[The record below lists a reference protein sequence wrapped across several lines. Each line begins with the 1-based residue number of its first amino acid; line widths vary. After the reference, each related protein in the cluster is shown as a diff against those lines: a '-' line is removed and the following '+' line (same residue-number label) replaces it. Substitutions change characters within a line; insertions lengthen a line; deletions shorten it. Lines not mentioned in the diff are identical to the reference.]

1 MKKIIFTEEQAK
13 FVKENYNTKTLKELA
28 QILNVDLKPLRRLC
42 EELGLT
48 EQKKN
53 PPRTVLTDEIQEKIK
68 QCYANTRSTDI
79 CKMFN
84 LNPSTLQ
91 EFATKNHLKKA
102 KGLPRETG
110 SNEVL
115 TKEQKQYL
123 VANYGLYSNEELS
136 KMLNIEIK
144 AIRAYACNMGLTK
157 KKDVCSNIPNA
168 FNFYMEKRNQ
178 PEYNVNDHLGKD
190 QEELLPVKK
199 LYKSSMGR
207 YFVNKDYFEQIDSEW
222 KAYWLGFL
230 YADGCNDVSNWCV
243 RLKLQKSDLS
253 HVELFKRSVQST
265 APIKSF
271 YRESRI
277 ILNKKVSK
285 GEYSEIN
292 VCNKKM
298 CEDLIKQGCVPNKT
312 YVLQFPSFDIVPEHL
327 FRHFVRGFFD
337 GDGWISSSVEKK
349 MINIGFVGIE
359 SFIKPLHDY
368 LIKTLQIENIKVKP
382 QQDNAAVEMSWGG
395 LSDCEKIYNFLYN
408 DANIF
413 LRRKLD
419 KLDKILCLGQ
429 YEV

>member
-1 MKKIIFTEEQAK
+1 MKKIIFTEEQK
-13 FVKENYNTKTLKELA
+13 QFVKDNYSTKTLKELA
-28 QILNVDLKPLRRLC
+28 QSLSVGLKPIEKLC
-42 EELGLT
+42 KELGFEEPKKPVRKIVLTEEL
-48 EQKKN
+48 Q
-53 PPRTVLTDEIQEKIK
+53 DKIK
-68 QCYANTRSTDI
+68 QCYANTRNTDI

-84 LNPSTLQ
+84 LNPGTLQ
-91 EFATKNHLKKA
+91 VFAIKNRLKKA

-110 SNEVL
+110 DNEVL

-123 VANYGLYSNEELS
+123 IANYSLYSNQELS
-136 KMLNIEIK
+136 KALNVEIK

-168 FNFYMEKRNQ
+168 FNYYIEKRNQ
-178 PEYNVNDHLGKD
+178 PNYDVSNYLGKE
-190 QEELLPVKK
+190 QEKLLPVDE
-199 LYKSSMGR
+199 LYKSAMGR
-207 YFVNKDYFEQIDSEW
+207 YLVNKDYFEKIDTEW

-243 RLKLQKSDLS
+243 RLKLQKDDLS
-253 HVELFKRSVQST
+253 HVELFKKSVQST

-271 YRESRI
+271 YKERKFAQ
-277 ILNKKVSK
+277 NKAVSK

-312 YVLQFPSFDIVPEHL
+312 YILQFPSFEIVPEHL
-327 FRHFVRGFFD
+327 FRHFVRGFFE
-337 GDGWISSSVEKK
+337 GDGWACASIEKK
-349 MINIGFVGIE
+349 MVNIGFVGIE
-359 SFIKPLHDY
+359 SFIRPLHDY
-368 LIKTLQIENIKVKP
+368 LVEILQIENIKIKP
-382 QQDNAAVEMSWGG
+382 QVDSAAVEMSWGG
-395 LSDCEKIYNFLYN
+395 LHDCEKIYNFLYN
-408 DANIF
+408 NANIL